1 MSIPQALSDRSLLRL
16 QITALILGVG
26 LMAVK
31 FLAWYRTGSNAIL
44 SDALESIINVVA
56 GAFGLYSLLISF
68 RPKDQNHPYGHGK
81 VEFLSAGFEGALI
94 SIAGVLILGK
104 AVYNLFYP
112 QELESLRL
120 GIYLTAFTGAAN
132 YLMGWVLEWKGMHSN
147 SLILK
152 SSGKHLQAD
161 AWSSLGILLG
171 LALVFSTG
179 INQLDNL
186 LAMFFGLLIIYSG
199 FGLVRQSIAGIMD
212 EADYRLIRSIV
223 NHLQQNRSEN
233 WVDIH
238 NLRVIKYGPNL
249 HIDCHL
255 TLPWYLNTQDAHAE
269 VKALESLARNFQNHP
284 VEWFIHVDPCEPT
297 SCYLCA
303 KKDCSER
310 KEPFR
315 EQVAWTLEN
324 VMNNAPHDLPNRT
337 PMPLQ
342 GQNA

>member
-1 MSIPQALSDRSLLRL
+1 L
-16 QITALILGVG
+16 
-26 LMAVK
+26 
-31 FLAWYRTGSNAIL
+31 
-44 SDALESIINVVA
+44 
-56 GAFGLYSLLISF
+56 
-68 RPKDQNHPYGHGK
+68 
-81 VEFLSAGFEGALI
+81 
-94 SIAGVLILGK
+94 
-104 AVYNLFYP
+104 
-112 QELESLRL
+112 
-120 GIYLTAFTGAAN
+120 
-132 YLMGWVLEWKGMHSN
+132 
-147 SLILK
+147 
-152 SSGKHLQAD
+152 
-161 AWSSLGILLG
+161 
-171 LALVFSTG
+171 
-179 INQLDNL
+179 
-186 LAMFFGLLIIYSG
+186 FFGLLIIYSG

-255 TLPWYLNTQDAHAE
+255 TLPWYLNTQDAHEE

>member
-44 SDALESIINVVA
+44 SDALESIINIVA

-68 RPKDQNHPYGHGK
+68 KPKDQNHPYGHGK

-112 QELESLRL
+112 QELEELKL

-132 YLMGWVLEWKGMHSN
+132 YLMGWVLEWKGMRNN

-186 LAMFFGLLIIYSG
+186 LALFFGLLIIYSG

-238 NLRVIKYGPNL
+238 NLRVIKYGPNP

-255 TLPWYLNTQDAHAE
+255 TLP
-269 VKALESLARNFQNHP
+269 
-284 VEWFIHVDPCEPT
+284 
-297 SCYLCA
+297 
-303 KKDCSER
+303 
-310 KEPFR
+310 
-315 EQVAWTLEN
+315 
-324 VMNNAPHDLPNRT
+324 
-337 PMPLQ
+337 
-342 GQNA
+342 